1 MRYIYSMKKYKQFKS
16 RLLKDRD
23 IRKFYKELEPEFEL
37 VRILIR
43 KRLKRGL
50 TQEELARK
58 IGTKQSAISR
68 LESGRYN
75 PTIEVLRKVAQ
86 ALNADLKISIR

>member
-1 MRYIYSMKKYKQFKS
+1 MKNYRRFKAK
-16 RLLKDRD
+16 LLKNKE
-23 IRKFYKELEPEFEL
+23 IKKFYKKLKPEFEL

-43 KRLKRGL
+43 KRLDKGL
-50 TQEELARK
+50 TQKELARK

-75 PTIEVLRKVAQ
+75 PTIQLLHKIAQ
-86 ALNADLKISIR
+86 ALNTDLRIYIR

>member
-1 MRYIYSMKKYKQFKS
+1 MKSYKRFKA
-16 RLLKDRD
+16 RLLKDKEVK
-23 IRKFYKELEPEFEL
+23 KFYKKLKPEFEL

-43 KRLKRGL
+43 KRLDKGF
-50 TQEELARK
+50 TQQELARK

-75 PTIEVLRKVAQ
+75 PTIQLLHKIAQ
-86 ALNADLKISIR
+86 ALNTDFKISIR

>member
-1 MRYIYSMKKYKQFKS
+1 MKRYKQFKTQ
-16 RLLKDRD
+16 LFKDKD
-23 IRKFYKELEPEFEL
+23 VRKFYKELKPEFEL

-43 KRLKRGL
+43 KRLEMGF
-50 TQEELARK
+50 TQQELARK

-75 PTIEVLRKVAQ
+75 PTIQILHKIAQ
-86 ALNADLKISIR
+86 ALNTDLKISIR

>member
-1 MRYIYSMKKYKQFKS
+1 MKNYKQFKA
-16 RLLKDRD
+16 RLLKDRE
-23 IRKFYKELEPEFEL
+23 IRKFYKELEPKFEL

-43 KRLKRGL
+43 KRLGKGL
-50 TQEELARK
+50 TQQELAIK

-75 PTIEVLRKVAQ
+75 PTIQVLRKVAQ
-86 ALNADLKISIR
+86 ALNANLKISIR

>member
-1 MRYIYSMKKYKQFKS
+1 MKSYKLFKA
-16 RLLKDRD
+16 RLLKDKEVK
-23 IRKFYKELEPEFEL
+23 KFYKKLKPEFEL

-43 KRLKRGL
+43 KRLDKGF
-50 TQEELARK
+50 TQQELARK

-75 PTIEVLRKVAQ
+75 PTIQLLHKIAQ
-86 ALNADLKISIR
+86 ALNTDFKISIR